1 MATDQISLDRQI
13 INATVLANAGELVAG
28 VIKQIA
34 GNDIS
39 NSLNGSK
46 ITSDVIQGLAY
57 QRITKTIQ
65 QQNKAV

>member
-1 MATDQISLDRQI
+1 MATDQISLDRQKN
-13 INATVLANAGELVAG
+13 NATVLANAGELVAG

-57 QRITKTIQ
+57 QRITKTIEQ
-65 QQNKAV
+65 QSKAV